1 MPVAAGARRA
11 DFGNR
16 PLDRR
21 LYDFTPAGWAILGA
35 VAMLLVIGVGS
46 IYVTNT
52 HYSAVDDGPM
62 NAAKQCIFAALGFG
76 VVMLIARLGYQRIG
90 PWSFGLFGVTLV
102 SLIPLL
108 IARLA
113 HTEFGGLIPLRN
125 GAHRWIALPGFNL
138 QPSEVMKIAYILAVA
153 WYLRYRRNY
162 RTWLGFVLPIILSG
176 LPMALILLQPDLGM
190 TLVLVPVLF
199 AMLFLAGAK
208 LRHLFTVAVVGLL
221 VAPLAWT
228 KIEPYQRLR
237 ITAVAL
243 QSSELRKAVIS
254 DPESYRFL
262 ATPQQAIEWAAGSGY
277 QLVHSVNAVGSGGLI
292 GNGWGQGVYVE
303 QGSLPDRHND
313 FIFAVVAH
321 QWGLVGALM
330 VLICYVVIVVAGARI
345 AAATTD
351 PFGRLVA
358 GGLVA
363 LTSTQVLV
371 NVGMTIG
378 ILPIT
383 GLALPFVSYGG
394 SSLLMSFVAVGLLV
408 SISQH
413 RPFLLSNKPF
423 EYTERRRVH
432 MAELPAATGNP
443 ARA

>member
-1 MPVAAGARRA
+1 
-11 DFGNR
+11 
-16 PLDRR
+16 LDRR
-21 LYDFTPAGWAILGA
+21 LYEFTPAGWAILGA
-35 VAMLLVIGVGS
+35 VAMLLIIGIGS

-62 NAAKQCIFAALGFG
+62 NAAKQCVFAAMGFG
-76 VVMLIARLGYQRIG
+76 LVMLIARLGYARIG
-90 PWSFGLFGVTLV
+90 PWSFGLFAATVVLLV
-102 SLIPLL
+102 PLL
-108 IARLA
+108 VARLA
-113 HTEFGGLIPLRN
+113 HSDFGGMIPERN
-125 GAHRWIALPGFNL
+125 GAHRWIALPGLNL

-162 RTWLGFVLPIILSG
+162 RTWRGFVLPILLSA

-199 AMLFLAGAK
+199 SMLFLAGAK
-208 LRHLFTVAVVGLL
+208 LRHLLAVALL
-221 VAPLAWT
+221 GMVAAPLAWT

-243 QSSELRKAVIS
+243 QSSELRKAVVR

-262 ATPQQAIEWAAGSGY
+262 ATPQQAIEWSAGSGY
-277 QLVHSVNAVGSGGLI
+277 QLVHSVNAVGSGGVI
-292 GNGWGQGVYVE
+292 GHGWGQGVYVE

-313 FIFAVVAH
+313 FIFAVIAH
-321 QWGLVGALM
+321 QWGLIGAML
-330 VLICYVVIVVAGARI
+330 LLGCYVVIVIAGARI

-363 LTSTQVLV
+363 LTATQVIV

-383 GLALPFVSYGG
+383 GLGLPFVSYGG
-394 SSLLMSFVAVGLLV
+394 SSLLMSFVGVGLLV